1 MTDRVTRPRLT
12 VEQKKSNGTYRP
24 GRDDRPDAVGA
35 AAPLEKLPPPPAT
48 LSPDAKREYRRYGSR
63 LIEAG
68 MLTSLDIATLSAW
81 ATAEADAIAFHRQAS
96 EAGNVTTD
104 RYGELRP
111 HPFVRL
117 ANVSRSTAERLSI
130 QLGLTPISRQKITA
144 GLPPKPTADDDS
156 PIGRLM
162 RERSQGREWWD
173 VEPA

>member
-1 MTDRVTRPRLT
+1 MTNRVTRPNLT
-12 VEQKKSNGTYRP
+12 VEQKKANGTYRP
-24 GRDDRPDAVGA
+24 GRDDRPAVAGA
-35 AAPLEKLPPPPAT
+35 ASPLHKLPSPPAT
-48 LSPDAKREYRRYGSR
+48 LSPEAKREYRRYGAR

-117 ANVSRSTAERLSI
+117 ANLSRSTADRLAI
-130 QLGLTPISRQKITA
+130 QLGLTAISRQKIAA
-144 GLPPKPTADDDS
+144 GLPPKPTADDEG
-156 PIGRLM
+156 PIARLM